1 MIKRTNKI
9 VKQQVTIYIE
19 DWQLDLIDKEAKE
32 NEISR
37 TLLISKVLDNH
48 YPKEEHN
55 QDTNIKEDTNEN
67 GTGTI
72 DRNTSNGIS
81 TDEF

>member
-37 TLLISKVLDNH
+37 TLLISKVLDHH
-48 YPKEEHN
+48 YPKPN
-55 QDTNIKEDTNEN
+55 TNIKEDTNEN